1 VSEFGLTLQ
10 EMQVCCSRNI
20 TPDAYFK
27 AKPLQMA
34 VRQGVYVWP
43 PQAKQMFLTGF
54 LSAKLFLKLYQAE
67 GFLLHR
73 LAQFKQIIP

>member
-1 VSEFGLTLQ
+1 MVEGTAALEISLIMLAAG
-10 EMQVCCSRNI
+10 
-20 TPDAYFK
+20 TPK
-27 AKPLQMA
+27 SL
-34 VRQGVYVWP
+34 WP

-73 LAQFKQIIP
+73 LAQFKQIFKTIILYYSEQRQ